1 MGLLDDAIREHLDLK
16 RARGGD
22 PAEIERLEREALGP
36 VRREP
41 PLSQAYFVGSREAR
55 SEFFDPAVHQE
66 DHLTDLE
73 ELQEHGYHDSTA
85 PHLHEHHHDAVAG
98 IGEFPDAQSGWMPE
112 RSDDRVTRP
121 PSDERPRR
129 RFLNLGRHGAE
140 RRPDGDHGPEAE
152 PLHYSDQVEGVG
164 RLFDQHGGSE
174 DLSEG
179 AYPSQE
185 STPPAGG
192 MPPQLQFEH
201 PPKRPT
207 FAADPSAEMG
217 SDTSGDG
224 WAGSSE
230 PSPAGSRVP
239 DDLADGAPADRGAT
253 ALPPSVDDTQ
263 ETTEFEVG
271 VQHED
276 ADTTQE
282 DVLEETP
289 DFLQD
294 TPEHDRLWF
303 EQRPP
308 KDFDFNG

>member
-41 PLSQAYFVGSREAR
+41 PLAQAHFAGSREMR
-55 SEFFDPAVHQE
+55 GEFFDPIVHNE
-66 DHLTDLE
+66 DHLANLE

-85 PHLHEHHHDAVAG
+85 PHLHAHHHDAVAG
-98 IGEFPDAQSGWMPE
+98 TGELRTEPSEWMLE
-112 RSDDRVTRP
+112 RADDGMTGP
-121 PSDERPRR
+121 PGDDQPRR
-129 RFLNLGRHGAE
+129 RFLKRGRHGAG
-140 RRPDGDHGPEAE
+140 RLPGRDQRPEAE
-152 PLHYSDQVEGVG
+152 APPYVAHAEEAS
-164 RLFDQHGGSE
+164 RLFDQHGGLE
-174 DLSEG
+174 ELSES

-185 STPPAGG
+185 STPPAVG
-192 MPPQLQFEH
+192 MPPQLQFAH
-201 PPKRPT
+201 PPNRPT
-207 FAADPSAEMG
+207 FAAEPSAELG
-217 SDTSGDG
+217 ADTSADDSTPPG
-224 WAGSSE
+224 E
-230 PSPAGSRVP
+230 PPPEASRVP
-239 DDLADGAPADRGAT
+239 DHLADVPPVEHGVTAP
-253 ALPPSVDDTQ
+253 PPHVDDTQ
-263 ETTEFEVG
+263 ETTEFDVQ
-271 VQHED
+271 VQH
-276 ADTTQE
+276 ADSDSTQE

>member
-41 PLSQAYFVGSREAR
+41 PLSQAYSAGPRETR
-55 SEFFDPAVHQE
+55 GEFFDPAVRHE

-98 IGEFPDAQSGWMPE
+98 TGEFPDTQSGWMPE
-112 RSDDRVTRP
+112 RSDDRVTRLP
-121 PSDERPRR
+121 GDGQTRR
-129 RFLNLGRHGAE
+129 RFLKRGRHGAE
-140 RRPDGDHGPEAE
+140 RLPGRDHGLEAE
-152 PLHYSDQVEGVG
+152 AVHYSDQAEGAG
-164 RLFDQHGGSE
+164 RLFDQHGGLE
-174 DLSEG
+174 DLGEG
-179 AYPSQE
+179 GSPSQE

-217 SDTSGDG
+217 SDTLGDG
-224 WAGSSE
+224 WGE
-230 PSPAGSRVP
+230 PIEPAPAGSGAP
-239 DDLADGAPADRGAT
+239 DDLADVPPADRSAT
-253 ALPPSVDDTQ
+253 ALPPPVDDTQ
-263 ETTEFEVG
+263 ETTEFEVEA
-271 VQHED
+271 QH
-276 ADTTQE
+276 ADSDSAQD

-289 DFLQD
+289 DFLHD